1 MSFLYK
7 AESILLTVLNR
18 EGEEVSLARSSSSNR
33 HLDSEPGRIEKFA
46 ETPVKALQD
55 IASKCRTKVY

>member
-1 MSFLYK
+1 MNIYYNTLILIALYC
-7 AESILLTVLNR
+7 

-33 HLDSEPGRIEKFA
+33 HLDLEHGRIEKSA
-46 ETPVKALQD
+46 GTPVKALQD